1 MKCLKILKMSE
12 SKLIIKNFIDNSKI
26 VELAKKKLEI
36 DQKITKIIQAENP
49 FFSYKKLIGDL
60 GEFHAINNI
69 REFFDQID
77 FLTTRVSDQDLKGI
91 LKDEYAIKWGFPHK
105 KELNIEVKT
114 RYFQKGN
121 PHLSNIHINNFD
133 LLVFVS
139 LNEDYSI
146 HYISMVKSSD
156 LSVTKNNKVIYSK
169 KIKPLFATSD
179 TFLHH

>member
-1 MKCLKILKMSE
+1 MSE
-12 SKLIIKNFIDNSKI
+12 SELVIKTILDNPKIIS
-26 VELAKKKLEI
+26 LAKKKLEI
-36 DQKITKIIQAENP
+36 DKEITKIIQAENE

-69 REFFDQID
+69 RDFFKKIEF
-77 FLTTRVSDQDLKGI
+77 LSTRVSDQDLKGI
-91 LKDEYAIKWGFPHK
+91 LQDNYATKWGFPIE

-121 PHLSNIHINNFD
+121 PHLSNIHRNNFD
-133 LLVFVS
+133 ILVFVS

-169 KIKPLFATSD
+169 KIKPLYATSD
-179 TFLHH
+179 VFLKH